1 MKKKYFSF
9 LFDIGQWCQSS
20 KAFRI
25 MRLTI
30 FLLVLSLS
38 NLRAGLSYAQLTDL
52 TLELK
57 SATVEDVLLE
67 IEKTSGFYFLYNN
80 RLIDVTRMVN
90 VSYKNEKIDNILENL
105 FPDSDVEFII
115 KDKQII
121 LSSKNYDKLYRYGG
135 SAQQVQPVKGKIT
148 DETGMPVIGAS
159 IVEKGTVN
167 GTISDAD
174 GNYSI
179 NLSAPEAVLVISII
193 GYLKQEVTVSANT
206 TLDITMKEDVTALDE
221 VVVVGY
227 GTVKKSD
234 VTGALASVGTK
245 EIQQQLNV
253 QNPLQVMQ
261 GRVAGVDITS
271 NNRPGEI
278 GTIRVRGERSLAAGN
293 EPLYVVDGIPLAV
306 STYRLNT
313 DAPSIAGKLVYED
326 FTYNPI
332 ADLNP
337 NDIESMEILKDASA
351 TAIYGSRG
359 ANGVILITTK
369 KGQPGKAKITYEGS
383 LTFDKLDDR
392 IKMFDAAG
400 QFEMMRE
407 AWRHPQSSSY
417 STPYPNPA
425 DDYMIIGDKDYF
437 SWESIAMGYEWEDK
451 ENLIPRMRPTTAEEQ
466 TLWGVAEVPVY
477 NPENVRN
484 TDWMDFAIGTG
495 ITQNHQI
502 GASAGTDRLKA
513 YSSFGYLNQKG
524 IQKGQSYERFSA
536 LVSVDMQLNKWFRF
550 GGLLNS
556 VYGDQEYGPNTYDM
570 ARGML
575 PFAVPYDTADN
586 FIWLPGGETTI
597 VNFLK
602 DIDNVIN
609 NRKSFHIRGSFY
621 AEVDLFKGLKYRV
634 NFGPDYRQYRNG
646 TFLASE
652 TTNNFGGPSSARY
665 YHNQAFN
672 WTLENLLF
680 YNATFADIHTLGITL
695 LQSAEDSRTEYL
707 HLSAEDLPYN
717 EQLWYDLGT
726 ARTGVAKDYGSNF
739 WAIQRQSY
747 MARVNYTLLNRYL
760 LTFSGRW
767 DGASVLAPE
776 NKWHFFPSAALA
788 WKIQEESFLK
798 QISQISEAKIRLG
811 WGITGNPGNEPYM
824 AAGQL
829 KNWNYTFGS
838 TPAIG
843 WAIKYPP
850 NEDLEWESTSQL
862 NLGLDF
868 GIFNNRIRGS
878 VDWYN
883 ANTSDLLLWKSIPVV
898 NGSDKVLFNIGKTNN
913 KGIEILLSTINIS
926 KNTYSWRT
934 DITFS
939 RNKNKIIELYDAQND
954 DIANLWFIGEPI
966 KVNYGYLY
974 DGIWQD
980 TPDETVEREAY
991 GSLYPFPGTI
1001 RVQDI
1006 DTAGGE
1012 NRINAYDMT
1021 VRGTEYPDFIAGIT
1035 NYITYKGFE
1044 LSFFIYSR
1052 VGQTIGKA
1060 VPNLYARYHDID
1072 VDYWTP
1078 TNTGAEYPRPNFGT
1092 GITDPFMST
1101 LSYQKGS
1108 FLKVRNISLSYNLP
1122 AAILSKVNISKLAIR
1137 VQWLNPIL
1145 ITEAVNTDPDAG
1157 NNATKSFVIGIN
1169 AGF

>member
-1 MKKKYFSF
+1 MKKKFFSF
-9 LFDIGQWCQSS
+9 LFDIVSWCQSS

-30 FLLVLSLS
+30 FLLILSLS
-38 NLRAGLSYAQLTDL
+38 NLMAEPSYAQLTEL

-80 RLIDVTRMVN
+80 KLIDVTRVVN
-90 VSYKNEKIDNILENL
+90 VSYKNEKIANILENL
-105 FPDSDVEFII
+105 FPDGDVEFTI

-121 LSSKNYDKLYRYGG
+121 LSSKNYDKLYSYGG
-135 SAQQVQPVKGKIT
+135 LVQQNQTIKGRIT
-148 DETGMPVIGAS
+148 DETGMPVIGVN

-167 GTISDAD
+167 GTISDAG

-179 NLSAPEAVLVISII
+179 TISAPEAVLEISFV

-206 TLDITMKEDVTALDE
+206 TVNITLKEDITALDE

-245 EIQQQLNV
+245 EIQQQMNM

-261 GRVAGVDITS
+261 GRVAGVDITT

-313 DAPSIAGKLVYED
+313 DPQSIAGRLVYED
-326 FTYNPI
+326 FAYNPI

-337 NDIESMEILKDASA
+337 NDIESIEILKDASA

-369 KGQPGKAKITYEGS
+369 KGQPGKAKISYEGS
-383 LTFDKLDDR
+383 LTFDKMDDR
-392 IKMFDAAG
+392 VKMFDAAG

-407 AWRHPQSSSY
+407 AWRHPQSKKY
-417 STPYPNPA
+417 STPYPNPE
-425 DDYMIIGDKDYF
+425 DDYKIIGAKDPF

-451 ENLIPRMRPTTAEEQ
+451 ENMIPKMRTTTAEEKA
-466 TLWGVAEVPVY
+466 LWGADEVPVY

-484 TDWMDFAIGTG
+484 TDWMSMAVQTG
-495 ITQNHQI
+495 ITQNHQV
-502 GASAGTDRLKA
+502 GASAGTDKLKA
-513 YSSFGYLNQKG
+513 YCSFGYLDQKG
-524 IQKGQSYERFSA
+524 IQKAQSYERFNA
-536 LVSVDMQLNKWFRF
+536 LVSVDMQLNKWLRF
-550 GGLLNS
+550 GGLLNG
-556 VYGDQEYGPNTYDM
+556 VFGEQQYGPNTYDM

-597 VNFLK
+597 VNFIK

-609 NRKSFHIRGSFY
+609 DRKSIHIRGSFY
-621 AEVDLFKGLKYRV
+621 AEIDLFKGLKYRV

-646 TFLASE
+646 TFLGSE

-665 YHNQAFN
+665 YQNQAFN
-672 WTLENLLF
+672 WTLENLLY
-680 YNATFADIHTLGITL
+680 YNANIADIHNIGITL
-695 LQSAEDSRTEYL
+695 LLSAEDSRSEYS
-707 HLSAEDLPYN
+707 HLSAENLPYD
-717 EQLWYDLGT
+717 EQLWYDLGS

-739 WAIQRQSY
+739 RSIQRQSY
-747 MARVNYTLLNRYL
+747 MARLNYSLLNRYL
-760 LTFSGRW
+760 FTFSGRW
-767 DGASVLAPE
+767 DGASVLSPE
-776 NKWHFFPSAALA
+776 NRWHFFPSAALA

-798 QISQISEAKIRLG
+798 QINQISEAKIRLG

-829 KNWNYTFGS
+829 KNWNYNFGS

-843 WAIKYPP
+843 WAIQYPP
-850 NEDLEWESTSQL
+850 NQDLRWESTSQL
-862 NLGLDF
+862 NIGLDF
-868 GIFNNRIRGS
+868 GLFNNRVRGS
-878 VDWYN
+878 VDWYT
-883 ANTSDLLLWKSIPVV
+883 ANTYDLLLWKNIPVV
-898 NGSDKVLFNIGKTNN
+898 NGADKVLFNIGKTNN
-913 KGIEILLSTINIS
+913 KGIELLISTVNIS
-926 KNTYSWRT
+926 KNDLRWRT
-934 DITFS
+934 DFTFS
-939 RNKNKIIELYDAQND
+939 RNKNKIVELYDAKND

-974 DGIWQD
+974 DGIWQG
-980 TPDETVEREAY
+980 TPEDSAKRVAY
-991 GSLYPFPGTI
+991 GSLYRYPGTI
-1001 RVQDI
+1001 RVKDI
-1006 DTAGGE
+1006 DTTGGA
-1012 NRINAYDMT
+1012 NKINAYDMT
-1021 VRGTEYPDFIAGIT
+1021 VRGTEYPDFIAGMT

-1044 LSFFIYSR
+1044 LSFFIYAR

-1060 VPNLYARYHDID
+1060 VPGLYGRYHDID
-1072 VDYWTP
+1072 VEYWTP
-1078 TNTGAEYPRPNFGT
+1078 TNTNAEYPRPNFAT

-1101 LSYQKGS
+1101 MAYQKGS
-1108 FLKVRNISLSYNLP
+1108 FVKVKNISLSYSLP
-1122 AAILSKVNISKLAIR
+1122 ASLLSKVSISNLAIK
-1137 VQWLNPIL
+1137 VQLLNPIL
-1145 ITEAVNTDPDAG
+1145 ITKAVNTDPDAG